1 MAVFSYS
8 SMMRV
13 IKCIPL
19 CLILCSCSP
28 RIVEHLVVQRDTTY
42 ITQHSRD
49 SVYFRDSIYIKEQ
62 VKGDTVYIKE
72 YRDRWRDRIKE
83 VHDTIINLRVDSV
96 AVERV
101 KEVKVEKPLPIG
113 KKLRLW
119 AFLPLL
125 ALAVVGW
132 RKEIMQFLS
141 FLWKMISKI

>member
-1 MAVFSYS
+1 MK
-8 SMMRV
+8 RV

-42 ITQHSRD
+42 ITQHVRD
-49 SVYFRDSIYIKEQ
+49 SVFRRDSVWIREY
-62 VKGDTVYIKE
+62 VKGDTVRITE
-72 YRDRWRDRIKE
+72 YRERWRDRIRE
-83 VHDTIINLRVDSV
+83 VHDTVINLRVDSV
-96 AVERV
+96 AVDRI

-132 RKEIMQFLS
+132 RKELAKLVKLVMGFFS
-141 FLWKMISKI
+141 

>member
-1 MAVFSYS
+1 MAISAYS
-8 SMMRV
+8 CMKRV

-42 ITQHSRD
+42 ITQHVRD
-49 SVYFRDSIYIKEQ
+49 SVFRRDSVWIREY
-62 VKGDTVYIKE
+62 VKGDTVRITE
-72 YRDRWRDRIKE
+72 YRERWRDRIRE
-83 VHDTIINLRVDSV
+83 VHDTVINLRVDSV
-96 AVERV
+96 AVDRI

-132 RKEIMQFLS
+132 RKELAKLVKLVMGFFS
-141 FLWKMISKI
+141 

>member
-1 MAVFSYS
+1 MK
-8 SMMRV
+8 RV

-42 ITQHSRD
+42 ITQHVRD
-49 SVYFRDSIYIKEQ
+49 SVFRRDSVWIREY
-62 VKGDTVYIKE
+62 VKGDTVRITE
-72 YRDRWRDRIKE
+72 YREKWRDRIRE
-83 VHDTIINLRVDSV
+83 VHDTVINLRVDSV
-96 AVERV
+96 AVDRI

-132 RKEIMQFLS
+132 RKELAKLVKLVMGFFS
-141 FLWKMISKI
+141 